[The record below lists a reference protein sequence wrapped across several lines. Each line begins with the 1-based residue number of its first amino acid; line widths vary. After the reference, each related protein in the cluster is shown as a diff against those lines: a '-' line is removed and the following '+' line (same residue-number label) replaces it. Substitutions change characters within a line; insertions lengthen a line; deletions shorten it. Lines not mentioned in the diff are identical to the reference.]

1 MGPYLLGLRLSG
13 RRVLVVGGGR
23 VAQRRVPALLEA
35 GAAVTVVSTSVT
47 PALDDLIAA
56 GRITWHA
63 RPYQVG
69 DCDGAWLVQAC
80 TDDRAVNTAV
90 AAEAEAK
97 RIWCVR
103 ADDKDASAAWTPA
116 SGRVDEI
123 SVAVTAGGDPRRAAG
138 IRDAVI
144 GALRDGTVDAR
155 RNRAKPVGVALV
167 GGGPG
172 DPGLI
177 TVRGRQLL
185 AQADVVVADRLA
197 PRALLDELA
206 PDVELIDAA
215 KVPYGRSLAQ
225 EAINDVLIDRARQGR
240 FVVRLKGGDPFVFGR
255 GGEEMLACAQ
265 AGIPV
270 LVVPGITSPVAV
282 PAAAGVPVTHR
293 GVSQEFHV
301 ISVHVAP
308 DDPRSTVDWPGM
320 ARSQGTLVLMMAVER
335 LAKVAETLVRD
346 GRSADT
352 PVMVVQD
359 GTLPTQRAV
368 TATLATVAD
377 RVAAAGIRPPA
388 IVIVGDVVK
397 VGQEVEMVRSE
408 RVP

>member
-35 GAAVTVVSTSVT
+35 GAEVTVVSPSVT

-56 GRITWHA
+56 GRIIWHA
-63 RPYQVG
+63 RPYEVG

-80 TDDRAVNTAV
+80 TDDRSVNTAV

-97 RIWCVR
+97 RVWCVR
-103 ADDKDASAAWTPA
+103 ADDKDAAAAWTPA
-116 SGRVDEI
+116 SGRVGEI

-138 IRDAVI
+138 IRDAVVE
-144 GALRDGTVDAR
+144 ALRDGTVDAR
-155 RNRAKPVGVALV
+155 RNRTKPVGVALV

-215 KVPYGRSLAQ
+215 KVPYGRSLSQ
-225 EAINDVLIDRARQGR
+225 ETINDILVDRARQGK

-255 GGEEMLACAQ
+255 GGEEMIACAE

-270 LVVPGITSPVAV
+270 LVVPGITSAVAV

-308 DDPRSTVDWPGM
+308 DDERSTVDWPGL
-320 ARSQGTLVLMMAVER
+320 ARSQGTLVLLMAVER
-335 LAKVAETLVRD
+335 LPKVAEALLRD
-346 GRSADT
+346 GRSRDT

-368 TATLATVAD
+368 VASLSTVAD
-377 RVAAAGIRPPA
+377 RVSAAGIRPPA
-388 IVIVGDVVK
+388 IVVVGDVVR
-397 VGQEVEMVRSE
+397 VGQEVEMVRAE
-408 RVP
+408 RLP

>member
-23 VAQRRVPALLEA
+23 VAQRRVPALLAA
-35 GAAVTVVSTSVT
+35 GAEVTVVSPSVT

-63 RPYQVG
+63 RPYEVG

-80 TDDRAVNTAV
+80 TDDRSANTAV

-116 SGRVDEI
+116 SGRVDEV
-123 SVAVTAGGDPRRAAG
+123 SVAITAGGDPRRAAG
-138 IRDAVI
+138 IRDAVVD
-144 GALRDGTVDAR
+144 ALRDGTVDAR
-155 RNRAKPVGVALV
+155 RNRTKPVGVALV

-185 AQADVVVADRLA
+185 AQADVVIADRLA

-206 PDVELIDAA
+206 PDVELVDAA
-215 KVPYGRSLAQ
+215 KVPYGRSLSQ
-225 EAINDVLIDRARQGR
+225 DSINELLVDRARAGK

-255 GGEEMLACAQ
+255 GGEEMIACAR

-270 LVVPGITSPVAV
+270 MVVPGITSPVAV

-308 DDPRSTVDWPGM
+308 DDPRSTVDWPGL
-320 ARSQGTLVLMMAVER
+320 ARSRGTLVLMMAVER

-346 GRSADT
+346 GRPPET

-368 TATLATVAD
+368 SASLSTVAD
-377 RVAAAGIRPPA
+377 RVSAAGIRPPA
-388 IVIVGDVVK
+388 IVVVGDVVK
-397 VGQEVEMVRSE
+397 VGQEVEMVRAE
-408 RVP
+408 RLP